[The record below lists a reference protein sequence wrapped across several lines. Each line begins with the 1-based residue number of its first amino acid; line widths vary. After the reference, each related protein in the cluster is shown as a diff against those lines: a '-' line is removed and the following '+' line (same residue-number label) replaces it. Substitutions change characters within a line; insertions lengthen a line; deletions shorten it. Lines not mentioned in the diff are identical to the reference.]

1 MKRILFI
8 SGSLGLGHVGRDV
21 EIARALRKFHPELE
35 ISWMAESPASDVLK
49 RNGEKLLPE
58 AELLFS
64 SNSVM
69 EESAKE
75 YKANLV
81 QWAMNVRKGWAKNG
95 EVYAKISDSYDF
107 DLWIGDEPYD
117 IMIAMVNNRGLKK
130 CPFVVVYDFLGL
142 DASTWNPID
151 HVAAYMTNRL
161 WLKFL
166 KSELPLADKSFFIGE
181 LEDVPDRNFGLM
193 LPNRRKIAE
202 KFVDFV
208 GYIVP
213 EDIEKYRDK
222 LVARQF
228 LGYEAEP
235 LIVCSIGGTA
245 AGKGLLDLCIK
256 AYPLIKSR
264 IPNVRMILVCGPRLS
279 TEAIKAPQG
288 VDVLGYVPNLYRH
301 MGAADLCIVSGGGT
315 ITLEL
320 TALEKPFLYFPL
332 EQHFEQEVSVANRC
346 QRHGAGVKMICSM
359 TTPELLAEAV
369 FSNIDKQVDYAKIP
383 IDGSKETAKRINEL
397 LKKH

>member
-1 MKRILFI
+1 LKKILFI
-8 SGSLGLGHVGRDV
+8 SGSLGLGHVGRDI
-21 EIARALRKFHPELE
+21 EIAGALRKRHPDLE
-35 ISWMAESPASDVLK
+35 ISWMAEPPASDVLI

-58 AELLFS
+58 ATQLFS

-69 EESAKE
+69 EKSAKE

-95 EVYAKISDSYDF
+95 EVYAKISDTYDF

-117 IMIAMVNNRGLKK
+117 IMIAMVNNQRLKR

-151 HVAAYMTNRL
+151 HIAAYMTNRL

-166 KSELPLADKSFFIGE
+166 KSEPPLADKSFFIGE
-181 LEDVPDRNFGLM
+181 SEDVSDRSFGLM

-213 EDIEKYRDK
+213 EDIEKYRDRLAARK
-222 LVARQF
+222 L
-228 LGYEAEP
+228 LGYGDEP
-235 LIVCSIGGTA
+235 IIVCSIGGTS
-245 AGKGLLDLCIK
+245 AGKELLDLCIS

-264 IPNVRMILVCGPRLS
+264 ISNVRMILVCGPRLS
-279 TEAIKAPQG
+279 TESIKAPRG

-320 TALEKPFLYFPL
+320 TALEKPFIYFPL
-332 EQHFEQEVSVANRC
+332 EQHFEQEVSVAGRC
-346 QRHGAGVKMICSM
+346 QRHRAGVKMVCSK
-359 TTPELLAEAV
+359 TSPELLAEAV
-369 FSNIDKQVDYAKIP
+369 LSNIDKEVNYTKIP
-383 IDGSKETAKRINEL
+383 INGSKEIAKRINDL
-397 LKKH
+397 L